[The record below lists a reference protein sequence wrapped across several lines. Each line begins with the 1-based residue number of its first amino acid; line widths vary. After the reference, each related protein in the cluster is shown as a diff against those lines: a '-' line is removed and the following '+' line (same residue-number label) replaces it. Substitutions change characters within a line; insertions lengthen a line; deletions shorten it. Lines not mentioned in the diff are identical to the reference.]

1 MSPLSNVQLETI
13 LRLFLNVL
21 IYLPGWGARAIMQR
35 GRPIDNFVGLVFAY
49 LLYVGSRDRTCVSTT
64 ISWTKN
70 LKELRVYL

>member
-1 MSPLSNVQLETI
+1 
-13 LRLFLNVL
+13 
-21 IYLPGWGARAIMQR
+21 MQR